1 MSDQTTFLDDL
12 KPVSASELM
21 GGGGVI
27 SAVRTIDD
35 PDQCVATGC
44 AMQADL
50 LETCRDHRCPHR
62 GHRTGCAT
70 RTVAP
75 AGGHQMVEGGTP
87 C

>member
-35 PDQCVATGC
+35 PDQCAAAGC
-44 AMQADL
+44 TVQSEPAEVCPNHQ
-50 LETCRDHRCPHR
+50 CPHR
-62 GHRTGCAT
+62 WQREASEGRAWRDARQRLSH
-70 RTVAP
+70 P
-75 AGGHQMVEGGTP
+75 AKRQ
-87 C
+87 